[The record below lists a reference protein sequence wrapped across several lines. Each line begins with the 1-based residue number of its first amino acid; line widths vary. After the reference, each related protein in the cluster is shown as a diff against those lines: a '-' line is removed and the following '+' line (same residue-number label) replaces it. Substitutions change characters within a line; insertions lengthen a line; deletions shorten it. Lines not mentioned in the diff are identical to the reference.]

1 VPEQRRLSGHGQ
13 PLTDAL
19 ASIKAPGGSRGT
31 PGLNAVQ
38 RAIQFRDRPMTRCPR
53 TSVRVARP
61 GALFGGDASGVMVA
75 GLAACTRCPRT
86 SVRGFLST
94 GTRPGGPGQHQQT
107 AFAKKKRHD
116 VVFFVNK
123 RRGQPL
129 TASSVC
135 GGRRGCGCWRCHR
148 PRGRRDG
155 LGARRTASRPG
166 LASSAHRWRS
176 RSSRPPFSPQP
187 RGGR

>member
-1 VPEQRRLSGHGQ
+1 MPEQRRLSGHGQ

-31 PGLNAVQ
+31 PGLNTVQ
-38 RAIQFRDRPMTRCPR
+38 RAIQFRDRPM
-53 TSVRVARP
+53 
-61 GALFGGDASGVMVA
+61 
-75 GLAACTRCPRT
+75 TRCPRT

-123 RRGQPL
+123 RRGQPRTDVETSLGDSPNGL

-135 GGRRGCGCWRCHR
+135 GGRRGFGCWRRHR
-148 PRGRRDG
+148 PQGRRDG

-166 LASSAHRWRS
+166 LASSARRWRS